1 MVLTSLAKLLLCRTR
16 VGSAC
21 RKLPGV
27 ERAFEKYTFARKN
40 ETGIFA
46 GVFST
51 YEEARGHIPE
61 SYRVGWDNKESSRLW
76 LSHYDMIQ
84 PTAYSTFFWIQSILK
99 ENDCL
104 VDYGGSI
111 GLSYYGYT
119 ERTDLPEGV
128 TWNIVEVPSVAE
140 AGRQLA
146 KKNNATGLVFHDD
159 LRKAPPSTVFFSA
172 GTIQYIPDGVPGF
185 LEKLA
190 AFPVHI
196 ILNKI
201 PLTDRTE
208 SFWTIQNFGTSIS
221 PYRVYNRA
229 EFLGY
234 FRNCGYE
241 VVDSWEVPDL
251 SCDIPF
257 HPQHAVQRMTG
268 LYLRRWKLGSAVAAK
283 C

>member
-1 MVLTSLAKLLLCRTR
+1 MLVTALAKILLCKTS

-21 RKLPGV
+21 RRLPGV

-40 ETGIFA
+40 EAGVFT

-51 YEEARGHIPE
+51 YEAAQSHIPK
-61 SYRVGWDNKESSRLW
+61 SYRVGWNNTRSSGLW
-76 LSHYDMIQ
+76 LNHYDMIQ
-84 PTAYSTFFWIQSILK
+84 ATAYSTFFWLQAVLK
-99 ENDCL
+99 EGDCL
-104 VDYGGSI
+104 VDYGGSV
-111 GLSYYGYT
+111 GLSYYGYI
-119 ERTDLPEGV
+119 ERVDLPEGV

-146 KKNNATGLVFHDD
+146 KKNHVTGLVFHED
-159 LRKAPPSTVFFSA
+159 LRNAPPATVFFSA
-172 GTIQYIPDGVPGF
+172 GAIQYILDGVPGF

-190 AFPVHI
+190 ALPKHI
-196 ILNKI
+196 ILNKV

-221 PYRVYNRA
+221 PYRIYNRA
-229 EFLGY
+229 EFHDY
-234 FRNCGYE
+234 FRNYGYE

-257 HPQHAVQRMTG
+257 YPQHAVQRMSG
-268 LYLRRWKLGSAVAAK
+268 LYLRRWKLKSSETAK